1 MLVLLLALALGPAP
15 DAAPEPDE
23 RIFVLAPGPATPGTS
38 VELSVTIREAPE
50 PGTPI
55 ELWLSSDD
63 MPIADNR
70 FDVRDVVDPHAA
82 QPRLRARA
90 TAPTKPGS
98 YMVKGELR
106 WVTCTGP
113 WCRTQRADVAW
124 TIEVA
129 APTPP

>member
-1 MLVLLLALALGPAP
+1 MLALLLAPLFASLGPAP
-15 DAAPEPDE
+15 EPDA
-23 RIFVLAPGPATPGTS
+23 RLFVLAPGPATPGTS

-63 MPIADNR
+63 MPITDNR

-90 TAPTKPGS
+90 TAPAQPGS
-98 YMVKGELR
+98 YVVNGELR

-124 TIEVA
+124 TLEVA
-129 APTPP
+129 VPTPP